1 MTNHIFITV
10 NFPDKMQKSL
20 QIHVISL
27 TFFLLLL
34 LLLPLLS
41 ESQLAPS
48 ESKTLTEIQKQLQYP
63 QILQSWTN
71 TANFCHIPSSPS
83 FRIICFKGHI
93 TELTIAGNRTS
104 KLSGKFDKL
113 FTLLT
118 KLTSLNTL
126 SLVSLGISGSLS
138 PKFIADLSP
147 SLQSLNLSS
156 NFISGRIPKEITSL
170 KNLKSLA
177 LSDNLFNGSVF
188 DLRGL
193 SNLQELDLGGN
204 NLGPQVPSLPS
215 NLISVSLKSN
225 SFRSKIP
232 EQIKKLIK
240 LQSLDLSSNEV
251 SGSIPEFLFSL
262 PSLQTLTLAQN
273 MLSGSLPNSSCS
285 SSKVKTLDVSHN
297 LLTGKLPSCYS
308 SKSFRNQTV
317 LFSFNCLSLIGTPN
331 SKYQRPLSF
340 CQNQASKAIAVEPVP
355 KAEVKE
361 SARIKLGLVI
371 LIVIGVVI
379 LAAVLVLLVLI
390 VLRRRRSRSEE
401 DTFEVN
407 NNNERHASD
416 KVSVCSTTTTST
428 KSLPDSR
435 RVPQTM
441 RSAVIGLPPYRI
453 FSLEDLE
460 EATNDFD
467 AASLFSE
474 QLYRGCLREG
484 IAVTV
489 RCIKLKHKSLPQS
502 LAQQMEVLSKLRH
515 MHLVSVLGH
524 CIASNQDH
532 NQHAGHTIFIVQ
544 EYISNGSLRDFLTDC
559 RKKEVL
565 KWPQRMAIAIGVAR
579 GIQFLHMGV
588 APGIFGNNLE
598 IENIMLDETLTVKI
612 SGYTI
617 PLPSKVGAES
627 PQAKSPRSNED
638 GEKEDVYQFG
648 VILLQIITGKIVT
661 AGSSE
666 MGSLKL
672 QLENGLRDEPTVL
685 SSLADP
691 SVTGSYAYESL
702 RTTVQFAIN
711 CLCEDQSKRPSIEDV
726 VWNLQYTIQVQQGW
740 TNSGNHEA
748 SMKAIYE

>member
-1 MTNHIFITV
+1 
-10 NFPDKMQKSL
+10 MQSSL
-20 QIHVISL
+20 QNHVFSF
-27 TFFLLLL
+27 TFLLLL

-41 ESQLAPS
+41 ESQLPPS
-48 ESKTLTEIQKQLQYP
+48 ESKTLLDIQKQLQYP

-71 TANFCHIPSSPS
+71 TANFCNIPSSPS
-83 FRIICFKGHI
+83 LRVICSKGHI
-93 TELTIAGNRTS
+93 TELTITGNRTT
-104 KLSGKFDKL
+104 KLSGRFEEL

-118 KLTSLNTL
+118 KLSSLNTL
-126 SLVSLGISGSLS
+126 SLTSLGISGPLS
-138 PKFIADLSP
+138 PKAITKLSP
-147 SLQSLNLSS
+147 SLQSLNLTS
-156 NFISGRIPKEITSL
+156 NFISGNIPKEISSL
-170 KNLKSLA
+170 KNLRSLV
-177 LSDNLFNGSVF
+177 LTDNLLNGSVF
-188 DLRGL
+188 DLRGM

-204 NLGPQVPSLPS
+204 NLGPELPSLPS
-215 NLISVSLKSN
+215 NLVSVSLRNN
-225 SFRSKIP
+225 SFRSKLS
-232 EQIKKLIK
+232 EQIKKLNK
-240 LQSLDLSSNEV
+240 LQSLDLSSNEFT
-251 SGSIPEFLFSL
+251 GSIPEFLFSH
-262 PSLQTLTLAQN
+262 PSLQTLSLAQN
-273 MLSGSLPNSSCS
+273 MFSGSLPNSTCR
-285 SSKVKTLDVSHN
+285 SSKVRRTLDVSHN

-308 SKSFRNQTV
+308 SKSFKNQTV
-317 LFSFNCLSLIGTPN
+317 LFSFNCLSLNGTPN
-331 SKYQRPLSF
+331 AKYQRPLSF
-340 CQNQASKAIAVEPVP
+340 CQNQASKAIAVEPVH
-355 KAEVKE
+355 KVEEKD
-361 SARIKLGLVI
+361 SARGKLGMVILVI
-371 LIVIGVVI
+371 IGVVI
-379 LAAVLVLLVLI
+379 LGAILVVLVLI
-390 VLRRRRSRSEE
+390 VLKRRRSESEE

-407 NNNERHASD
+407 NNNNDRHASD
-416 KVSVCSTTTTST
+416 KASVCSNTTTST

-441 RSAVIGLPPYRI
+441 RSAVIGLPPYHI
-453 FSLEDLE
+453 FSLEELE

-467 AASLFSE
+467 AASLLCE

-489 RCIKLKHKSLPQS
+489 RCIKLKQKSLPQS

-524 CIASNQDH
+524 CIASNQGH

-544 EYISNGSLRDFLTDC
+544 EYISNGSLKDFLTDC
-559 RKKEVL
+559 RKKEVM

-588 APGIFGNNLE
+588 APGIFGNNLD
-598 IENIMLDETLTVKI
+598 IENILLDGTLTVKI

-627 PQAKSPRSNED
+627 HQVKTPRSNQD

-648 VILLQIITGKIVT
+648 VILLQIITGKVVA

-672 QLENGLRDEPTVL
+672 QLENGLRDEPSVL

-691 SVTGSYAYESL
+691 SVRGSYAYESL
-702 RTTVQFAIN
+702 RTTVEFAIN

-748 SMKAIYE
+748 TMKAIYE

>member
-1 MTNHIFITV
+1 
-10 NFPDKMQKSL
+10 MQISL
-20 QIHVISL
+20 QIHLFS
-27 TFFLLLL
+27 FSFLL

-41 ESQLAPS
+41 ESQLASS
-48 ESKTLTEIQKQLQYP
+48 ESQTLLEIQKQLQYP
-63 QILQSWTN
+63 QVLQSWTD
-71 TANFCHIPSSPS
+71 TTNFCHIRPSPS
-83 FRIICFKGHI
+83 LRIICFNGHV
-93 TELTIAGNRTS
+93 TELTVTGNRTS
-104 KLSGKFDKL
+104 KLSGSFHKL

-118 KLTSLNTL
+118 QLSSLKTL
-126 SLVSLGISGSLS
+126 SLTSLGISGSLS
-138 PKFIADLSP
+138 PKIITKLSP
-147 SLQSLNLSS
+147 SLESLNLSS
-156 NFISGRIPKEITSL
+156 NFISGKIPEEIVSL
-170 KNLKSLA
+170 KNLKSLV
-177 LSDNLFNGSVF
+177 LRDNMFWGFVSD

-204 NLGPQVPSLPS
+204 KLGPEVPSLPS
-215 NLISVSLKSN
+215 KLTTVSLKNN

-232 EQIKKLIK
+232 EQIKKLNK
-240 LQSLDLSSNEV
+240 LQSLDLSSNEFT
-251 SGSIPEFLFSL
+251 GSIPEFLFSI
-262 PSLQTLTLAQN
+262 PSLQILSLDQN
-273 MLSGSLPNSSCS
+273 LLSGSLPNSSCS
-285 SSKVKTLDVSHN
+285 SSKIITLDVSHN

-308 SKSFRNQTV
+308 SKSFSNQTV

-331 SKYQRPLSF
+331 AKYQRPLSF
-340 CQNQASKAIAVEPVP
+340 CQNQASKAIAVEPIP
-355 KAEVKE
+355 KAKDKD

-371 LIVIGVVI
+371 LIIIGVII
-379 LAAVLVLLVLI
+379 LAAILVLLVLI
-390 VLRRRRSRSEE
+390 ALKRRRSRSE
-401 DTFEVN
+401 DDPFEVNN

-416 KVSVCSTTTTST
+416 KVSVCSTTTASS

-441 RSAVIGLPPYRI
+441 RSAVIGLPPYRV
-453 FSLEDLE
+453 FSLEELE

-467 AASLFSE
+467 AASLFCE

-484 IAVTV
+484 IPVTV
-489 RCIKLKHKSLPQS
+489 RCIKLKQKSLPQS

-524 CIASNQDH
+524 CISSNQDH
-532 NQHAGHTIFIVQ
+532 NQHTGHTIFIVQ
-544 EYISNGSLRDFLTDC
+544 EYISSGSLRDFLTNC

-588 APGIFGNNLE
+588 APGIFGNNLK

-617 PLPSKVGAES
+617 PLPSKVGEER
-627 PQAKSPRSNED
+627 PQAKKPRSNED
-638 GEKEDVYQFG
+638 REKEDVYQFG
-648 VILLQIITGKIVT
+648 VILLQIITGKVVA

-672 QLENGLRDEPTVL
+672 QLENGLRDEPSVL

-691 SVTGSYAYESL
+691 SVKGSYAYESL
-702 RTTVQFAIN
+702 RTTVEFAIN

-740 TNSGNHEA
+740 RPSSGNHES

>member
-1 MTNHIFITV
+1 
-10 NFPDKMQKSL
+10 MQSSL
-20 QIHVISL
+20 QSHVL
-27 TFFLLLL
+27 PFTFLLLLL

-41 ESQLAPS
+41 ESQLPPS
-48 ESKTLTEIQKQLQYP
+48 ESKTLFDIQKQLQYP
-63 QILQSWTN
+63 HILQSWTS
-71 TANFCHIPSSPS
+71 TANFCNLPSSPS
-83 FRIICFKGHI
+83 FRILCSKGHI
-93 TELTIAGNRTS
+93 TELTITGNRTS
-104 KLSGKFDKL
+104 KLSGRFEEL

-118 KLTSLNTL
+118 KLPSLNTL
-126 SLVSLGISGSLS
+126 SLTSLGISGPLS
-138 PKFIADLSP
+138 PKIITKIPP

-156 NFISGRIPKEITSL
+156 NFISGNIPKEISSL
-170 KNLKSLA
+170 KNLKSLV
-177 LSDNLFNGSVF
+177 LTDNLLNGSVF

-193 SNLQELDLGGN
+193 SNLQELALGGN
-204 NLGPQVPSLPS
+204 NLGPELPSLPS
-215 NLISVSLKSN
+215 NLISVSLRNN
-225 SFRSKIP
+225 SFRSKLS
-232 EQIKKLIK
+232 EQIKKMNK
-240 LQSLDLSSNEV
+240 LQSLDLSSNEFT
-251 SGSIPEFLFSL
+251 GSIPEFLFSL
-262 PSLQTLTLAQN
+262 PSLQTLSFAQN
-273 MLSGSLPNSSCS
+273 MFSGSLPNSTCS
-285 SSKVKTLDVSHN
+285 SSKVRTLDVSHN

-308 SKSFRNQTV
+308 SKSFKNQTV
-317 LFSFNCLSLIGTPN
+317 LFSFNCLSLNGTPN
-331 SKYQRPLSF
+331 AKYQRPLSF
-340 CQNQASKAIAVEPVP
+340 CQNQASKAVAVEPVP
-355 KAEVKE
+355 KVEEKD
-361 SARIKLGLVI
+361 SARSKLGLVI
-371 LIVIGVVI
+371 LVIIGVVI
-379 LAAVLVLLVLI
+379 LAAILVVSVLI
-390 VLRRRRSRSEE
+390 ILRRRRSESEE

-407 NNNERHASD
+407 NNNNDRHASD
-416 KVSVCSTTTTST
+416 KASVCSNTTTST

-441 RSAVIGLPPYRI
+441 RSAVIGLPPYYM
-453 FSLEDLE
+453 FSLEELE

-467 AASLFSE
+467 AASLLCE
-474 QLYRGCLREG
+474 QLYRGRLREG

-489 RCIKLKHKSLPQS
+489 RCIKLKQKSLPQS

-524 CIASNQDH
+524 CIASNQGH

-544 EYISNGSLRDFLTDC
+544 EYISNGSLKDFLTDC

-565 KWPQRMAIAIGVAR
+565 QWPQRMAIAIGVAR

-588 APGIFGNNLE
+588 APGIFGNNLD
-598 IENIMLDETLTVKI
+598 IENILLDGTLTVKI

-627 PQAKSPRSNED
+627 NQVKTPRSNED

-648 VILLQIITGKIVT
+648 VILLQIITGKVVA

-672 QLENGLRDEPTVL
+672 QLENGLRDEPSVL

-691 SVTGSYAYESL
+691 AVRGSYAYESL
-702 RTTVQFAIN
+702 RTTVEFAIN

-748 SMKAIYE
+748 TMKAIYE

>member
-1 MTNHIFITV
+1 
-10 NFPDKMQKSL
+10 MQICL
-20 QIHVISL
+20 QTQVFSF
-27 TFFLLLL
+27 TLLLL
-34 LLLPLLS
+34 LLFPSLS
-41 ESQLAPS
+41 KAQLTSS
-48 ESKTLTEIQKQLQYP
+48 ESKTLLEIQKQLQYP
-63 QILQSWTN
+63 QILQPRTN
-71 TANFCHIPSSPS
+71 TANLCHIPPSPS
-83 FRIICFKGHI
+83 FRITCFNGHV
-93 TELTIAGNRTS
+93 TELTVAGNRTS
-104 KLSGKFDKL
+104 SKLSVRFDKL

-118 KLTSLNTL
+118 KLPSLKTL
-126 SLVSLGISGSLS
+126 SLNSLGISGPLS
-138 PKFIADLSP
+138 PNIITNLSP
-147 SLQSLNLSS
+147 SLESLNLSS
-156 NFISGRIPKEITSL
+156 NFISGKIPKEISSL
-170 KNLKSLA
+170 KNLKSLV
-177 LSDNLFNGSVF
+177 LTDNLFDGSF
-188 DLRGL
+188 SDLRGL
-193 SNLQELDLGGN
+193 SNLQELNLGGN
-204 NLGPQVPSLPS
+204 NLGPEVPSLPS
-215 NLISVSLKSN
+215 NLITVSLANN

-232 EQIKKLIK
+232 EQIKKMNK
-240 LQSLDLSSNEV
+240 LQSLDLSTNEFT
-251 SGSIPEFLFSL
+251 GSIQEFLFSL
-262 PSLQTLTLAQN
+262 HSLQNLNLAQN
-273 MLSGSLPNSSCS
+273 LLSGSLPNSSCS

-297 LLTGKLPSCYS
+297 LLTGKLPACYS
-308 SKSFRNQTV
+308 SKSFRNQTM
-317 LFSFNCLSLIGTPN
+317 LFSFNCLSLDGTPTA
-331 SKYQRPLSF
+331 KYQRPLSF
-340 CQNQASKAIAVEPVP
+340 CQNQASKAIAVKPVP
-355 KAEVKE
+355 NAEEKD
-361 SARIKLGLVI
+361 SAVGKLGFLI
-371 LIVIGVVI
+371 LIIIGVVI
-379 LAAVLVLLVLI
+379 LALVLVLLAI
-390 VLRRRRSRSEE
+390 VSLRRRRRSRSEDD
-401 DTFEVN
+401 DTFEVDN
-407 NNNERHASD
+407 DYIIERHGSD
-416 KVSVCSTTTTST
+416 KVSVSSTTTTSS

-532 NQHAGHTIFIVQ
+532 NQHAGNTIFIVQ
-544 EYISNGSLRDFLTDC
+544 EYISNGSLRDFLTNS

-565 KWPQRMAIAIGVAR
+565 KWPQRMSIAIGVAR

-598 IENIMLDETLTVKI
+598 IENILLDETLTVKI

-627 PQAKSPRSNED
+627 PLNAKSPRSKEE

-648 VILLQIITGKIVT
+648 VILLQIITGKVVA

-672 QLENGLRDEPTVL
+672 QLENGLRDEPSVL
-685 SSLADP
+685 SSLVDP
-691 SVTGSYAYESL
+691 SVKGSYAYESL
-702 RTTVQFAIN
+702 RTTVEFAIN

-740 TNSGNHEA
+740 TANSGHHEYA
-748 SMKAIYE
+748 MKAIYE

>member
-1 MTNHIFITV
+1 
-10 NFPDKMQKSL
+10 MQSSL
-20 QIHVISL
+20 QNHVLSF
-27 TFFLLLL
+27 TFLL

-41 ESQLAPS
+41 ESQLTPS
-48 ESKTLTEIQKQLQYP
+48 ESKTLLDIQRQLQYP

-71 TANFCHIPSSPS
+71 TANFCNLPSPS
-83 FRIICFKGHI
+83 FKIICSKGHI
-93 TELTIAGNRTS
+93 TEVTITGNRTS
-104 KLSGKFDKL
+104 KLSGRFEEL

-118 KLTSLNTL
+118 KLSSLNTL
-126 SLVSLGISGSLS
+126 SLTSLGISGPLS
-138 PKFIADLSP
+138 PKIITKLSP

-156 NFISGRIPKEITSL
+156 NFISGNIPKEISSL
-170 KNLKSLA
+170 KNLRSLV
-177 LSDNLFNGSVF
+177 LTDNLLNGSVF

-204 NLGPQVPSLPS
+204 NLGPELPSLPS
-215 NLISVSLKSN
+215 NLIYVSLRNN
-225 SFRSKIP
+225 SFKSKLS
-232 EQIKKLIK
+232 EQIKKLNK
-240 LQSLDLSSNEV
+240 LQSLDLSSNEFT
-251 SGSIPEFLFSL
+251 GSIPEFLFSH
-262 PSLQTLTLAQN
+262 PSLQTLSLAQN
-273 MLSGSLPNSSCS
+273 MFSGTLPNSSCS
-285 SSKVKTLDVSHN
+285 SSKVRRTLDVSHN

-308 SKSFRNQTV
+308 SKSFKNQTV
-317 LFSFNCLSLIGTPN
+317 LFSFNCLSLNGTPN
-331 SKYQRPLSF
+331 AKYQRPLSF

-355 KAEVKE
+355 KVEEKD
-361 SARIKLGLVI
+361 SARIKLGMVILVI
-371 LIVIGVVI
+371 TGVVI
-379 LAAVLVLLVLI
+379 LGAILVVLVLI
-390 VLRRRRSRSEE
+390 VLRRRRSESEE

-407 NNNERHASD
+407 NNNNDRHASD

-441 RSAVIGLPPYRI
+441 RSAVIGLPPYHI
-453 FSLEDLE
+453 FSLEELE

-467 AASLFSE
+467 AASLLCE

-489 RCIKLKHKSLPQS
+489 RCIKLKQKNLPQS

-524 CIASNQDH
+524 CIASNQGH

-544 EYISNGSLRDFLTDC
+544 EYISNGSLKDFLTDC
-559 RKKEVL
+559 KKKEVM

-588 APGIFGNNLE
+588 APGIFGNNLD
-598 IENIMLDETLTVKI
+598 IEKILLDGTLTVKI

-627 PQAKSPRSNED
+627 HQVKTPRSNED

-648 VILLQIITGKIVT
+648 VILLQIITGKVVA

-672 QLENGLRDEPTVL
+672 QLENGLRDEPSVL

-691 SVTGSYAYESL
+691 SVKGSYAYESL
-702 RTTVQFAIN
+702 RTTVEFAIN

-748 SMKAIYE
+748 TMKAIYE

>member
-1 MTNHIFITV
+1 MKN
-10 NFPDKMQKSL
+10 SL
-20 QIHVISL
+20 QIHVFSL

-41 ESQLAPS
+41 ESQLTPS
-48 ESKTLTEIQKQLQYP
+48 ESKALTEIQKQLQCP

-83 FRIICFKGHI
+83 FRIICFKGHV
-93 TELTIAGNRTS
+93 TELTITGNRTT
-104 KLSGKFDKL
+104 KLPGRFDKL

-118 KLTSLNTL
+118 TLSSLNTL
-126 SLVSLGISGSLS
+126 SLTSLGISGSLS
-138 PKFIADLSP
+138 PKIITNLSP
-147 SLQSLNLSS
+147 SLKSLNLSS
-156 NFISGRIPKEITSL
+156 NFLSGKIPKEISSL
-170 KNLKSLA
+170 RNLKSLV
-177 LSDNLFNGSVF
+177 LSDNLFKGSVF

-204 NLGPQVPSLPS
+204 NLGPEAPSLPS
-215 NLISVSLKSN
+215 NLITVSLKNN
-225 SFRSKIP
+225 SFRSKFP
-232 EQIKKLIK
+232 GQIKNLNK
-240 LQSLDLSSNEV
+240 LQSLDFSSNEFT
-251 SGSIPEFLFSL
+251 GSIPEFLFSL
-262 PSLQTLTLAQN
+262 PSLQTLSLAQN
-273 MLSGSLPNSSCS
+273 LLSGSLPNSSCS
-285 SSKVKTLDVSHN
+285 SSKVRTLDVSHN
-297 LLTGKLPSCYS
+297 LLTGKLPSCYT

-317 LFSFNCLSLIGTPN
+317 LFSFNCLSLVGTPN
-331 SKYQRPLSF
+331 ARYQRPLSF
-340 CQNQASKAIAVEPVP
+340 CQNQASKAIAVEPVH
-355 KAEVKE
+355 KVEDKD
-361 SARIKLGLVI
+361 STGIKLGLVI
-371 LIVIGVVI
+371 LIFIGVVI

-401 DTFEVN
+401 DTFEAN
-407 NNNERHASD
+407 NNSYNNERHASD

-428 KSLPDSR
+428 KSLLDSR

-453 FSLEDLE
+453 FSLEELE

-467 AASLFSE
+467 AASLFCE

-489 RCIKLKHKSLPQS
+489 RCIKLKQKSLPQS

-598 IENIMLDETLTVKI
+598 IENILLDETLTVKI

-627 PQAKSPRSNED
+627 PQVKSPRSNED

-648 VILLQIITGKIVT
+648 VILLQIITGKVVA

-672 QLENGLRDEPTVL
+672 QLENGLRDEPSVL

-691 SVTGSYAYESL
+691 SVRGSYAYESL
-702 RTTVQFAIN
+702 RTTVEFAIN

>member
-1 MTNHIFITV
+1 
-10 NFPDKMQKSL
+10 MQKSL
-20 QIHVISL
+20 QIHLFSF
-27 TFFLLLL
+27 TFLLLLLL

-41 ESQLAPS
+41 ESQLTSS
-48 ESKTLTEIQKQLQYP
+48 ESQTLLEIQKQLQYP
-63 QILQSWTN
+63 QVLQSWTD
-71 TANFCHIPSSPS
+71 TTNFCHIRPSHS
-83 FRIICFKGHI
+83 FRIICFNGHV
-93 TELTIAGNRTS
+93 TELTVTGNRTS
-104 KLSGKFDKL
+104 KLSGSFHKL

-118 KLTSLNTL
+118 QLSSLNTL
-126 SLVSLGISGSLS
+126 SLTSLGISGSLS
-138 PKFIADLSP
+138 PKIITKLSP
-147 SLQSLNLSS
+147 SLESLNLSS
-156 NFISGRIPKEITSL
+156 NFISGKIPEEIVSL
-170 KNLKSLA
+170 KNLRSLV
-177 LSDNLFNGSVF
+177 LTDNMFWGFVSD

-204 NLGPQVPSLPS
+204 KLGPKVPSLPS
-215 NLISVSLKSN
+215 NLITVSLKNN
-225 SFRSKIP
+225 SFRSRIP
-232 EQIKKLIK
+232 EQIKKLNK
-240 LQSLDLSSNEV
+240 LQILDLSSNEFT
-251 SGSIPEFLFSL
+251 GSIPEFLFLL
-262 PSLQTLTLAQN
+262 PSLQILSLDHN

-285 SSKVKTLDVSHN
+285 SSKIITLDVSHN

-317 LFSFNCLSLIGTPN
+317 IFSFNCLSLIGTPN
-331 SKYQRPLSF
+331 AKYQRPLSF

-355 KAEVKE
+355 KVKE
-361 SARIKLGLVI
+361 KDSARIKLGLVI
-371 LIVIGVVI
+371 LIIIGVII
-379 LAAVLVLLVLI
+379 LTAILILLVLI
-390 VLRRRRSRSEE
+390 VLKRRRSRSE
-401 DTFEVN
+401 DDPFEVN
-407 NNNERHASD
+407 NNNNNNERHVSD
-416 KVSVCSTTTTST
+416 KVSVCSTTTASS
-428 KSLPDSR
+428 KSLLDSR

-441 RSAVIGLPPYRI
+441 RSAVIGLPPYRV
-453 FSLEDLE
+453 FSLEELE

-467 AASLFSE
+467 AASLFCE
-474 QLYRGCLREG
+474 QLYKGCLREG
-484 IAVTV
+484 IPVTV
-489 RCIKLKHKSLPQS
+489 RCIKLKQKSLPQS

-532 NQHAGHTIFIVQ
+532 NQHAGNTIFIVQ
-544 EYISNGSLRDFLTDC
+544 EYISSGSLRDFLTNS

-588 APGIFGNNLE
+588 APGIFGNNLK

-617 PLPSKVGAES
+617 PLPTKVGEEK
-627 PQAKSPRSNED
+627 PQAKHPRSNED
-638 GEKEDVYQFG
+638 REKEDVYQFG
-648 VILLQIITGKIVT
+648 VILLQIITGKVVA

-672 QLENGLRDEPTVL
+672 QLENGLRDEPSVL

-691 SVTGSYAYESL
+691 SVNGSYAYESL
-702 RTTVQFAIN
+702 RTTVEFAIN

-740 TNSGNHEA
+740 RPSSGNHES